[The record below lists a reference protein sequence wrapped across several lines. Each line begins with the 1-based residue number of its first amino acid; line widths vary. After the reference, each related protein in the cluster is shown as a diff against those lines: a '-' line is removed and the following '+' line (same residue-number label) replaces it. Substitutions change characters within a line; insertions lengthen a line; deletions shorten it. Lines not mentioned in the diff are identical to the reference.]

1 MSTVEGLSCQFHL
14 SLDLNDG
21 IMVPEIEISPANP
34 SDDNPRFTPCELEA
48 AFKPP
53 ACLKTEE
60 FCRRR
65 DGDGGAPAA
74 CRLLNLVTGAAI
86 LLAATGNGGVA
97 E

>member
-1 MSTVEGLSCQFHL
+1 MSTTEGLSCQFHL

-21 IMVPEIEISPANP
+21 IMVPELEISPANP
-34 SDDNPRFTPCELEA
+34 RFTPCVLEA

-60 FCRRR
+60 SCRRR

-86 LLAATGNGGVA
+86 LLAATGDGGVA